1 MKLKTLLAACL
12 LAGPLPAQPL
22 FQAPAQEERIVL
34 IGNGLGERMQYFGNF
49 ETQLHLRFPDA
60 RLSVRNL
67 CHPCDTAAYRPRAGR
82 PSPWAFPGAEKLRP
96 EFQAQRGEGSYP
108 SEDEWL
114 TLCKADT
121 VLAFFGFNES
131 FDGPDGVA
139 KFRAELDAFVTH
151 TLAERYNGTSAPRL
165 VLVSPIAFED
175 LSKLLDL
182 PDGSRENERL
192 KLYTEAMRQLAAERQ
207 VGFIDLF
214 EPTRK
219 LYDSTRNLLTINGF
233 STTETGD
240 RMIADLL
247 ADALYETPPIVLR
260 ADPEKVRRLVVEK
273 DWFWHQDHRMPNGIQ
288 AHGRHRQPFGEVN
301 YPREIEKIRQ
311 LTAHRD
317 QAVWDALQSRDFDL
331 AAADA
336 KTRPLDPVPTTLD
349 RPVRY
354 LREREALAS
363 FTLMDGFQ
371 IGLFASE
378 EDFPDLAN
386 PVQMSFDHQGRL
398 WVCTMP
404 SFPLYRPG
412 DPRPDDKILILEDT
426 DGDQRA
432 DQQTVYADGLHLPGG
447 FHLAP
452 EGVYVA
458 QPPNLLLLRDL
469 NNDDKADRREI
480 LLHGFDPHDTRHSI
494 GAFTAD
500 ASGAMYLPEGAFL
513 HSQIETPY
521 GPRRGIGSGVW
532 RFDPK
537 SYRVERAVQAGFA
550 NPRGLAFD
558 DWEQSFLADAS
569 TGGCGWLTPLSAKA
583 PFGHETGG
591 IPGFAP
597 ERPRPASD
605 AEFISSRHFPDE
617 LQGGLLLNHP
627 DGPAG
632 TSILSIRED
641 GSGFTGEQSGELLA
655 SSDPNFRPSDLEF
668 APDGSLYVLDWHD
681 AIGGDALHSARD
693 PKRDKTHGR
702 IYRVSHK
709 TRPLVKAPPIDGAGI
724 PQLFAALKE
733 PEYRTRVRAR
743 RELMSHSPDSVVAA
757 AKAWVATLDPA
768 DPRFEHHLCEA
779 LWATWARRRVDREL
793 LGRCL
798 AAKSHQARAAA
809 VQVLR
814 HGWQGIPDHA
824 ALMAAAAKDPHP
836 RVRLEAI
843 VAASW
848 LDNADGAR
856 VLVEALD
863 RPLDRWM
870 PEAIRTALA
879 TLSDDLDAL
888 RRSGDFDPAAHPRA
902 AEILSG
908 KLPLPKEAVPSGP
921 AGERSSPGK

>member
-1 MKLKTLLAACL
+1 MKLLVSLAACL

-22 FQAPAQEERIVL
+22 FKAPAKEERIVL
-34 IGNGLGERMQYFGNF
+34 VGNGLGERIQYFGNF

-67 CHPCDTAAYRPRAGR
+67 CHPGDTAAYRPRAGR
-82 PSPWAFPGAEKLRP
+82 PSPWAFPGADKLRP
-96 EFQAQRGEGSYP
+96 EFHQHRGEGCYP

-131 FDGPDGVA
+131 FDGPAGLA
-139 KFRAELDAFVTH
+139 KFRAELDAFITH
-151 TLAERYNGTSAPRL
+151 TLAQRYNGTSAPRL

-175 LSKLLDL
+175 LSGLLDL

-192 KLYTEAMRQLAAERQ
+192 KLYTDAMRQLAAERQ

-219 LYDSTRNLLTINGF
+219 LYDSTKNLLTINGF
-233 STTETGD
+233 AASETGD

-247 ADALYETPPIVLR
+247 ADALYETPSIVLR
-260 ADPEKVRRLVVEK
+260 ADPEKIRRLVVEK
-273 DWFWHQDHRMPNGIQ
+273 DWFWHQDHRVLSALQGQ
-288 AHGRHRQPFGEVN
+288 GRRPQPIGELN
-301 YPREIEKIRQ
+301 ASQEIGKLRQ

-317 QAVWDALQSRDFDL
+317 LAVWSALQSQDFDL

-336 KTRPLDPVPTTLD
+336 KTRPLDPVPTNPD

-354 LREREALAS
+354 LRERQALES

-386 PVQMSFDHQGRL
+386 PVQMTFDNRGRL

-404 SFPLYRPG
+404 SYPHHRPG

-426 DGDQRA
+426 DGDHRA
-432 DQQTVYADGLHLPGG
+432 DKQIVYADGLHLPSG

-458 QPPNLLLLRDL
+458 QPPNLVLLRDL
-469 NNDDKADRREI
+469 NDDEKADRREI
-480 LLHGFDPHDTRHSI
+480 LLHGFDPHDPHHAIS
-494 GAFTAD
+494 AFSAD
-500 ASGAMYLPEGAFL
+500 ASGSIHMLESSFL
-513 HSQIETPY
+513 HSQVETPY
-521 GPRRGIGSGVW
+521 GPLRCIGSGVW

-537 SYRVERAVQAGFA
+537 KFRLERVVQSGFA
-550 NPRGLAFD
+550 NPRGIAFD
-558 DWEQSFLADAS
+558 DWEQGFLADAS
-569 TGGCGWLTPLSAKA
+569 SGDNGWLLPLSAKA
-583 PFGHETGG
+583 PFGHDTGKIAG
-591 IPGFAP
+591 SAP
-597 ERPRPASD
+597 ERARPTGG

-617 LQGGLLLNHP
+617 LQGSLLVNPP
-627 DGPAG
+627 DSPAG
-632 TSILSIRED
+632 TRIHAIRED
-641 GSGFTGEQSGELLA
+641 GSGFAGEPRGELLT
-655 SSDPNFRPSDLEF
+655 SSDPNFRPCDLEF
-668 APDGSLYVLDWHD
+668 APDGSLYVLDGH
-681 AIGGDALHSARD
+681 GALQSARD
-693 PKRDKTHGR
+693 PNRDKTHGR

-709 TRPLVKAPPIDGAGI
+709 TRPLLTAPPIDGAGI

-743 RELMSHSPDSVVAA
+743 RELLGHPADSIAAA

-768 DPRFEHHLCEA
+768 DPRYDHHLCEA
-779 LWATWARRRVDREL
+779 LWATWAQNRVDRDL

-814 HGWQGIPDHA
+814 HARQGIPDHA
-824 ALMAAAAKDPHP
+824 ALLIAAAKDPHS

-848 LDNADGAR
+848 LDNAEGAR

-863 RPLDRWM
+863 HPIDRWM
-870 PEAIRTALA
+870 PEAIRT
-879 TLSDDLDAL
+879 TLLTLRDDLDAL
-888 RRSGDFDPAAHPRA
+888 RQSGGIDPAAHPRA
-902 AEILSG
+902 ADILSG
-908 KLPLPKEAVPSGP
+908 KIPLQGEAAPSGP
-921 AGERSSPGK
+921 AGERPLPGK